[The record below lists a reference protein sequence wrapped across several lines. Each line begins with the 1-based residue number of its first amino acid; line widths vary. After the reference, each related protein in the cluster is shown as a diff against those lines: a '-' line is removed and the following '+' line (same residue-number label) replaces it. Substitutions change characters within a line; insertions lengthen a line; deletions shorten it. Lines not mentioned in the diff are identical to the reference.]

1 MPPPPPTPRRSLFR
15 LLQRR
20 GCARLVPRLFML
32 SCFSVNLKAQCSQ
45 GASQLGRAVPARRP
59 RARSARAG
67 AARPTVFTIAL
78 RLPRISPFVSCCMAK
93 DEAQWA
99 KQMEQLRDEIRRH
112 DRLYYEEAAPIITDR
127 EYDRLYKELVNLE
140 TQFPDLVTPD
150 SPTQRVGGKPLKAFE
165 QVAHVIPMLSLDN
178 TYSEEEVKNFYA
190 RIRRLLP
197 NEKVPVV
204 IEPKVDGVAVSLIY
218 ENGRLRQAATRGDGT
233 VGDNITQNIR
243 TIRSMPEQLRG
254 AAPKLLEV
262 RGEVYMDKHGFEEL
276 NDERRKAGLPLF
288 ANPRNAAAGSLKQ
301 LDPAIVAKR
310 PLGVVLYGT
319 GATEG
324 VDVDVHSEIFPLL
337 KKLGLP
343 ATERWW
349 VAKSVEEILEAIHEL
364 DGIRHKFAYQTDGA
378 VVKVNSFAQR
388 ERLGFTAKSPR
399 WAIAYK
405 YEAERV
411 ETRLNDIVIQV
422 GRTGILTPVAM
433 LEPVFVSGSTVGR
446 ATLHNE
452 DEIKRKDIRI
462 GDTVV
467 IEKAGEVIPAVVEVV
482 KSKRPRDAKA
492 FDFARHIHGKC
503 PVCGS
508 PIRRDPQFVAWR
520 CENLQCPAQTTR
532 RVEFFAAR
540 SALDIESVGGI
551 VADKLVERGLVRD
564 PLDLFELKT
573 EQLAKLN
580 LGTDEEPR
588 VFGEK
593 NATKAIRAIERARTL
608 PLSRWLFALAIP
620 DVGRTT
626 ASQLARFHETI
637 EDVANSALL
646 GDVLDYH
653 KKREEKE
660 DAKEIADRLLQAGF
674 AKPSKSKAEKG
685 RGITTEVGPVV
696 AQSVLDFFASAAG
709 KKILHRIKELSIHPK
724 SEKVSAKKAAALP
737 LTGKTFVLTGT
748 LPSMAREEATERIEA
763 LGGHVT
769 GSVSK
774 KTDYVLAGAEPGSK
788 FDKAKELGVRIIDEP
803 EFRKILDRG

>member
-1 MPPPPPTPRRSLFR
+1 
-15 LLQRR
+15 
-20 GCARLVPRLFML
+20 
-32 SCFSVNLKAQCSQ
+32 
-45 GASQLGRAVPARRP
+45 
-59 RARSARAG
+59 
-67 AARPTVFTIAL
+67 
-78 RLPRISPFVSCCMAK
+78 MAK
-93 DEAQWA
+93 DETKVA
-99 KQMEQLRDEIRRH
+99 KRIEQLRDEIRKH
-112 DRLYYEEAAPIITDR
+112 DRLYYEKAAPIIGDR
-127 EYDRLYKELVNLE
+127 EYDRLYKELVDLE

-165 QVAHVIPMLSLDN
+165 QVPHLIPMLSLDN

-190 RIRRLLP
+190 RIQRLLP
-197 NEKVPVV
+197 DEKIPVV

-218 ENGRLRQAATRGDGT
+218 ENGSLRQAATRGDGN
-233 VGDNITQNIR
+233 VGDDITQNIR
-243 TIRSMPEQLRG
+243 TIRSLPERLRG
-254 AAPKLLEV
+254 DAPKLLEA
-262 RGEVYMDKHGFEEL
+262 RGEVYMDKHGFEKL
-276 NDERRKAGLPLF
+276 NEQRRKAGLPLF

-349 VAKSVEEILEAIHEL
+349 VAKSMEEILNAIHEL

-378 VVKVNSFAQR
+378 VVKVDSFAQR
-388 ERLGFTAKSPR
+388 ESLGFTAKSPR

-411 ETRLNDIVIQV
+411 QTRLNDIAIQV

-482 KSKRPRDAKA
+482 KSKRARDAKP
-492 FDFARHIHGKC
+492 FDFGKHAHGKC
-503 PVCGS
+503 PVCGG

-532 RVEFFAAR
+532 RVEFLAGR

-551 VADKLVERGLVRD
+551 VADKLVERGLVRE

-573 EQLAKLN
+573 EDLAKLN

-593 NATKAIRAIERARTL
+593 NATKAIHAIERARTL
-608 PLSRWLFALAIP
+608 SLSRWLFALAIP
-620 DVGRTT
+620 DVGKTT
-626 ASQLARFHETI
+626 ATQLARFHETI
-637 EDVANSALL
+637 EDVANSPLL
-646 GDVLDYH
+646 RDVVVYH
-653 KKREEKE
+653 EKREQKSRN
-660 DAKEIADRLLQAGF
+660 DQTKEIADRLIQAGF
-674 AKPSKSKAEKG
+674 AKPSKSKSEKA

-696 AQSVLDFFASAAG
+696 AKSVLDFFASTAG
-709 KKILHRIKELSIHPK
+709 KKILRRIKELGIHPK
-724 SEKVSAKKAAALP
+724 SEKVSAKKAATLP
-737 LTGKTFVLTGT
+737 LAGKTFVLTGT
-748 LPSMAREEATERIEA
+748 LPSMTREEATEKIEA

-774 KTDYVLAGAEPGSK
+774 KTDYVLAGAEAGSK
-788 FDKAKELGVRIIDEP
+788 LDKAKELGVRVIDEA
-803 EFRKILDRG
+803 EFQKILTR

>member
-1 MPPPPPTPRRSLFR
+1 
-15 LLQRR
+15 
-20 GCARLVPRLFML
+20 
-32 SCFSVNLKAQCSQ
+32 
-45 GASQLGRAVPARRP
+45 
-59 RARSARAG
+59 
-67 AARPTVFTIAL
+67 
-78 RLPRISPFVSCCMAK
+78 MAM
-93 DEAQWA
+93 DEAQAA

-112 DRLYYEEAAPIITDR
+112 DRLYYEEAAPIISDR
-127 EYDRLYKELVNLE
+127 EYDRLYKELVDLE
-140 TQFPDLVTPD
+140 TQFPDLATPD

-165 QVAHVIPMLSLDN
+165 QVPHLIPMLSLDN

-190 RIRRLLP
+190 RIQRLLP
-197 NEKVPVV
+197 NEKIPVV

-218 ENGRLRQAATRGDGT
+218 ENGRLRQAATRGDGA
-233 VGDNITQNIR
+233 VGDDITQNIR
-243 TIRSMPEQLRG
+243 TIRSVPEQLRG
-254 AAPKLLEV
+254 AAPKLLEA
-262 RGEVYMDKHGFEEL
+262 RGEVYMHKRGFEKL
-276 NDERRKAGLPLF
+276 NEERRKAGLPLF

-310 PLGVVLYGT
+310 PLGIVLYGT
-319 GATEG
+319 GSTEG

-433 LEPVFVSGSTVGR
+433 LEPVLVSGSTVGR

-482 KSKRPRDAKA
+482 KSKRPRDAKP
-492 FDFARHIHGKC
+492 FGFAKHIHGKC
-503 PVCGS
+503 PVCGG

-540 SALDIESVGGI
+540 SAVDIESVGGI
-551 VADKLVERGLVRD
+551 VADKLVESGLVRE
-564 PLDLFELKT
+564 PLDLFQLKT

-593 NATKAIRAIERARTL
+593 NAAKAIRAIEHARTL

-626 ASQLARFHETI
+626 ATQLARFHETI
-637 EDVANSALL
+637 EDVANSPLL
-646 GDVLDYH
+646 KDVLQYH
-653 KKREEKE
+653 EKREEKSRNGGTT
-660 DAKEIADRLLQAGF
+660 EIAERLIQTGF
-674 AKPSKSKAEKG
+674 AKRSKSKAGKG

-709 KKILHRIKELSIHPK
+709 KKTLRRIKELGIHPK
-724 SEKVSAKKAAALP
+724 TEKVSAKKAAELP
-737 LTGKTFVLTGT
+737 LAGKTFVLTGT
-748 LPSMAREEATERIEA
+748 MPSMTREEATEKIEA

-803 EFRKILDRG
+803 EFRKML